1 MEASRRKG
9 RELAAKQMTTQ
20 IVLSILILT
29 ALSGVSVAFDRYVSR
44 RPATRRADGET
55 ALWVAVGCAY
65 TSLGA
70 AILLALWAP
79 WIGGSWHL
87 GAWAL
92 LAMFVAYAAAGTP
105 MFWGDLRRTQSWRET
120 NAHLER
126 AERANGV
133 RK

>member
-1 MEASRRKG
+1 
-9 RELAAKQMTTQ
+9 MTTQ

-29 ALSGVSVAFDRYVSR
+29 ALSGVSVAFDRYVGR

-70 AILLALWAP
+70 ATLLAIWAP

-133 RK
+133 HK